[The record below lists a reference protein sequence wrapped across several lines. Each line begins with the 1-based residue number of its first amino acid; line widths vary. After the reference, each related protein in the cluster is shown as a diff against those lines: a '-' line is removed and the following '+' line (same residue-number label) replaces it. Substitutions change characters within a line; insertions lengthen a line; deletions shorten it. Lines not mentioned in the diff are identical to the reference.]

1 MFAVSADLLLVC
13 SVVDATCTIMN
24 VMTALIFIIVS
35 LSHAFFPVV
44 VVHSSFLHALVVVA
58 VNSYFQHLISNI
70 DNNWYVCQ
78 NASALVSGRTTF
90 LSISSVRRA
99 NVALACHDISDVSAT
114 SFSIVKMLCTP
125 NTAPI
130 ETANIIIAST
140 GDLRKE
146 MRNANDNVRTPIAS
160 LGTHF
165 VFALLRTKI
174 SSLNFS

>member
-1 MFAVSADLLLVC
+1 MIQSFIGKDRSLAGICTGSGLSMLGKTAASVDLLLVC
-13 SVVDATCTIMN
+13 SLVNT
-24 VMTALIFIIVS
+24 
-35 LSHAFFPVV
+35 
-44 VVHSSFLHALVVVA
+44 LVVVA

-140 GDLRKE
+140 GDLRKA